1 MSVVFYKFKSAKDYD
16 TCTFDGT
23 NISVF
28 DLKREIL
35 VAKKLGKG
43 TDFDLAVF
51 HAQTNEEYKDD
62 MYQIPRNTSVLVSRQ
77 PASKPGKGTAQKY
90 LTTSMPTGAMMGGSR
105 GRGAP
110 LPAAGPP
117 KHHSLNNRAPPKPT
131 APGEPPKSE
140 VDGETEEDRIANMFK
155 MQTEQWAET
164 QDRMSHQK
172 PIHRQYPGGGRG
184 GGGYRGGHQPAGGD
198 RPPPAAGADG
208 NPNASRGWGHGQDYE
223 QRPPPP
229 GYICYRC
236 GQKGHF
242 INNCPTIGEKEF
254 DRPKLKRTT
263 GIPKIFLKVV
273 DDKHAAEGGVMVT
286 QNGELV
292 VAQPNDQAWADVAAR
307 NRNYL
312 GAGDVYEMAP
322 VPDELACAICK
333 KLLRDAVQTPCCGTK
348 YCDECIRTHLLD
360 NEDPDQRLKC
370 PNCGTDQSPDN
381 LVANKALR
389 QAVDQ
394 HIRDFIS
401 SKSKNTNPAP
411 ANTTTTSVMPQRPA
425 APPVIS
431 RPAATTTS
439 AAAAV
444 SAPAPAAPIPLPNIP
459 VVNRRPAGDKP
470 FKIVGKSSDA
480 AGAAAATAK
489 ASGVIKRID
498 ADQPASQTLT
508 AASTGAPRRNSI
520 QRFGPPDYPPAPTPV
535 YNPAFANAP
544 PYGRAGAPP
553 PHMMMMPP
561 HMMPPDFDPRW
572 GGGAGGGGMLPHHMH
587 PAMMAGG
594 PGGMRGGPPPY
605 WDGPMHAPPMMRG
618 YGGPPLGARGYG
630 PPPPHTRMGPGEY
643 YGGGDGY
650 RAGPREAYGRERGYH
665 EQGAGGAGMKRARDE
680 QDDSDAASK
689 APRRE

>member
-110 LPAAGPP
+110 MPAVGPP
-117 KHHSLNNRAPPKPT
+117 KHHSLNNRAPQKPT
-131 APGEPPKSE
+131 APGEPPKTE
-140 VDGETEEDRIANMFK
+140 VEGETEEDRIANMFK

-164 QDRMSHQK
+164 QDRMAFQK

-184 GGGYRGGHQPAGGD
+184 GGYRGGHQAAGGD
-198 RPPPAAGADG
+198 RPPPTGGADG
-208 NPNASRGWGHGQDYE
+208 NPNISRGWGHGQDYE

-322 VPDELACAICK
+322 VPEELACAICK

-348 YCDECIRTHLLD
+348 YCDECIRTHLLE
-360 NEDPDQRLKC
+360 NEDPDKRLKC
-370 PNCGTDQSPDN
+370 PNCGADQSPDN

-401 SKSKNTNPAP
+401 SKSKSNHAP
-411 ANTTTTSVMPQRPA
+411 PTTTRVMPQRPA
-425 APPVIS
+425 ASPAIS
-431 RPAATTTS
+431 RPAAATTS
-439 AAAAV
+439 VAAAA
-444 SAPAPAAPIPLPNIP
+444 AAGPAPAAPIPLPNIP
-459 VVNRRPAGDKP
+459 VINRRPAGAKP
-470 FKIVGKSSDA
+470 FKIIGKSDD
-480 AGAAAATAK
+480 AGAAGATAK
-489 ASGVIKRID
+489 AANVIKRIATEKPAAQ
-498 ADQPASQTLT
+498 ADT
-508 AASTGAPRRNSI
+508 ATIAATTAPRRSSI
-520 QRFGPPDYPPAPTPV
+520 QRFPAADYPAAAPVPV
-535 YNPAFANAP
+535 FNPAFASTAP
-544 PYGRAGAPP
+544 YSRAAAAGFAA
-553 PHMMMMPP
+553 PHMMMPS
-561 HMMPPDFDPRW
+561 HMMPDFDPRW
-572 GGGAGGGGMLPHHMH
+572 GGMIPPPHHHPHHLHGAPPH

-594 PGGMRGGPPPY
+594 PGMRAPPY
-605 WDGPMHAPPMMRG
+605 WDGPMHAAHPLAMRG
-618 YGGPPLGARGYG
+618 YGGPPPPPAHGARGYG
-630 PPPPHTRMGPGEY
+630 PPREY
-643 YGGGDGY
+643 YGGGGDG
-650 RAGPREAYGRERGYH
+650 GRERAYH
-665 EQGAGGAGMKRARDE
+665 EQPSHAGAGGAGTTKRARDE
-680 QDDSDAASK
+680 HDDSDAAFAK
-689 APRRE
+689 TPRRE